1 MTLERTG
8 AAALIGGTLAMLGV
22 MALHPSGVPH
32 NADADRVI
40 LLGIVVHGVAIAVA
54 PLLTFGM
61 FALSRSIGF
70 AKSASALAFFFYL
83 FGAITVMLAA
93 TMSGLVAPRLIQS
106 MMSASGAE
114 KDLLHGLLR
123 LEWYLNQSFATL
135 HVGFFS
141 AAIALYALAWPEKG
155 ILAAAIQIAGFI
167 VGIGVFAWLV
177 SGTLT
182 LNVHGMGAVVVAQGA
197 WFVLAAVGL
206 FVRKPSADTI

>member
-8 AAALIGGTLAMLGV
+8 ATALIAGTLAMLGV

-32 NADADRVI
+32 NADAERVI

-70 AKSASALAFFFYL
+70 AKPASTLAFFFYL
-83 FGAITVMLAA
+83 FGAIAVMLAA
-93 TMSGLVAPRLIQS
+93 TMSGLVAPRLIQN
-106 MMSASGAE
+106 MMTATGAE
-114 KDLLHGLLR
+114 NDLLRGFLR

-135 HVGFFS
+135 HVAFFS
-141 AAIALYALAWPEKG
+141 AAIVLYALAWPEKG

-167 VGIGVFAWLV
+167 IGIGVFAWLV

-182 LNVHGMGAVVVAQGA
+182 LNVPGMGAVVVAQGA
-197 WFVLAAVGL
+197 WFVLAALGL
-206 FVRKPSADTI
+206 LARKPPADTI

>member
-1 MTLERTG
+1 MTIERAG
-8 AAALIGGTLAMLGV
+8 ALALILGTVAMLGV

-32 NADADRVI
+32 NADADRVM

-54 PLLTFGM
+54 PVLTFGM
-61 FALSRSIGF
+61 FALTRSIGF
-70 AKSASALAFFFYL
+70 AKPGASLAFFFYL

-93 TMSGLVAPRLIQS
+93 TMSGLVAPRLIQ
-106 MMSASGAE
+106 ALTAATGAD

-135 HVGFFS
+135 HVAFFS
-141 AAIALYALAWPEKG
+141 GALVLYALAWPDKG
-155 ILAAAIQIAGFI
+155 VLAAAIQIAGFL
-167 VGIGVFAWLV
+167 VGLGVFAWLV

-197 WFVLAAVGL
+197 WFVLAGIGL
-206 FVRKPSADTI
+206 WRRRA

>member
-1 MTLERTG
+1 MKIERAG
-8 AAALIGGTLAMLGV
+8 ALALILGTLAMLGV
-22 MALHPSGVPH
+22 MGLHPSGVPH
-32 NADADRVI
+32 NADAGRVI

-54 PLLTFGM
+54 PVLTFGT
-61 FALSRSIGF
+61 FALTRSIGI
-70 AKSASALAFFFYL
+70 ANPAASLAFFFYL

-93 TMSGLVAPRLIQS
+93 TMSGLVAPRLIQ
-106 MMSASGAE
+106 ALTAATGAD

-141 AAIALYALAWPEKG
+141 AAIAFYAFAWPEKG
-155 ILAAAIQIAGFI
+155 LLAAAVKIVGFI

-182 LNVHGMGAVVVAQGA
+182 LNVHGMGAVVILQGV

-206 FVRKPSADTI
+206 LARPSAPE

>member
-1 MTLERTG
+1 MTIERAG
-8 AAALIGGTLAMLGV
+8 ALALILGTVAMLGV

-32 NADADRVI
+32 DADAGRVM

-54 PLLTFGM
+54 PVLTFGM

-70 AKSASALAFFFYL
+70 ANPAASLAFFFYL

-106 MMSASGAE
+106 LTAATGAD
-114 KDLLHGLLR
+114 KDLMHGLLR

-135 HVGFFS
+135 HVAFFS
-141 AAIALYALAWPEKG
+141 GALVLYALAWPEKG
-155 ILAAAIQIAGFI
+155 VLAAAIQIAGFL
-167 VGIGVFAWLV
+167 VGLGVFGWLV

-197 WFVLAAVGL
+197 WFVLAGIGL
-206 FVRKPSADTI
+206 WRRRA